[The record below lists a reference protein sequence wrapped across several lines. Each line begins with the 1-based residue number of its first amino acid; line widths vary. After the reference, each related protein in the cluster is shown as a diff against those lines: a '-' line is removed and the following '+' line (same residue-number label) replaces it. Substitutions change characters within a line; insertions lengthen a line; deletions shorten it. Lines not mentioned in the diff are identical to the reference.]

1 LLGDLNK
8 RKLTQRLMTESE
20 RRSNLRVPFI
30 AQAELTEDGSSVSIA
45 VRVSD
50 LGNDGC
56 YIDLRAPLPKGT
68 VVFIK
73 IVTARDVFEAE
84 ATVAYVDP
92 RLGMGLVFRNVSPR
106 DRTVLQEWLWE
117 SEHKPQT

>member
-1 LLGDLNK
+1 
-8 RKLTQRLMTESE
+8 MTESE
-20 RRSNLRVPFI
+20 RRNNLRVPFI

-68 VVFIK
+68 VVFLK
-73 IVTARDVFEAE
+73 IVAARDVFEAE

-92 RLGMGLVFRNVSPR
+92 RLGMGLAFRNVSPR
-106 DRTVLQEWLWE
+106 DRTVLQQWLWE